1 MQPISNFGE
10 NYMPIDLPTTPTKL
24 KLIKQYL
31 PSAGGLAV
39 LIPSLLVPPSYRD
52 SLVFHLTLTLAW
64 LYWVFTIYKIEY
76 ALNKMVP
83 GSNIL
88 PKRTW
93 LMSLIVGSHPTNYLL
108 LVMALVLSSFK
119 QTPLTLI
126 LTISAPVLLVV
137 TFTWYASIF
146 GALRKFINDRL
157 PESERLSAFS
167 ESAIGI
173 CLGVPA
179 LICFAMQMIGQTPGW
194 IELSFLPIGIAAAT
208 SVAFCLQKKLAT
220 AILVERANM
229 LEAGHA
235 LNLCAEGETA

>member
-1 MQPISNFGE
+1 MSF
-10 NYMPIDLPTTPTKL
+10 DLVTTPTKL
-24 KLIKQYL
+24 KLVKQYL

-39 LIPSLLVPPSYRD
+39 LVPALLVPPSYRD
-52 SLVFHLTLTLAW
+52 SLIFHLSLTIAW

-83 GSNIL
+83 DSNVL

-108 LVMALVLSSFK
+108 LVMAFVLSSMK

-126 LTISAPVLLVV
+126 LTISAPVLLIV

-146 GALRKFINDRL
+146 SAIRKFINDRL

-167 ESAIGI
+167 ESAISI

-179 LICFAMQMIGQTPGW
+179 LLCFSMQMFGQAPGW
-194 IELSFLPIGIAAAT
+194 IMLSFLPIGIAASTAI
-208 SVAFCLQKKLAT
+208 AFCLQNKLAT
-220 AILVERANM
+220 AILIERATMIEN
-229 LEAGHA
+229 GNS
-235 LNLCAEGETA
+235 LNLCPESEIA